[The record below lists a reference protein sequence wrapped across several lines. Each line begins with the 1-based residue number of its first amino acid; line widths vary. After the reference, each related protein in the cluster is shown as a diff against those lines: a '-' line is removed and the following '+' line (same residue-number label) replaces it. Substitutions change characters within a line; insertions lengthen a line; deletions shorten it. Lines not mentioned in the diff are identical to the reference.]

1 MPVYLPIVLI
11 VLSNVFYH
19 ICSKETPAA
28 INPFASLTVTYA
40 VGLLASLLLFFITG
54 KGSGLLAEYRHVN
67 WAVIVFG
74 LSIVGLEAG
83 YIAMYK
89 AGWNISTGSLIA
101 SVLLALALIVV
112 GTLIYRET
120 ITLRKLVGV
129 LICLVGLYFI
139 NH

>member
-1 MPVYLPIVLI
+1 MYLPIILI
-11 VLSNVFYH
+11 VASNVFYH
-19 ICSKETPAA
+19 ICSKETPAQ

-40 VGLLASLLLFFITG
+40 VGLLTSLLLFWLTG
-54 KGSGLLAEYRHVN
+54 KGSSLIAEYRHVN
-67 WAVIVFG
+67 WAVVVFG

-101 SVLLALALIVV
+101 SVLLAIALIVV
-112 GTLIYRET
+112 GALLYKEA
-120 ITLRKLVGV
+120 ITLRKLAGV
-129 LICLVGLYFI
+129 LICLVGLYLI

>member
-1 MPVYLPIVLI
+1 MYLPIILI

-19 ICSKETPAA
+19 ICSKETPAS

-40 VGLLASLLLFFITG
+40 VGLLASLCLFSVTG
-54 KGSGLLAEYRHVN
+54 KGTSLLSEYKHVN
-67 WAVIVFG
+67 WAVVVFG

-101 SVLLALALIVV
+101 SVLLAIALIAV
-112 GTLIYRET
+112 GALLYKEA
-120 ITLRKLVGV
+120 ITLRKLAGI

>member
-1 MPVYLPIVLI
+1 MYLPIILI

-40 VGLLASLLLFFITG
+40 VGFLVSLVLFFLTG
-54 KGSGLLAEYRHVN
+54 KGSGLLQEYRHVN
-67 WAVIVFG
+67 WAVVVFG

-101 SVLLALALIVV
+101 SVLLAIALIAV
-112 GTLIYRET
+112 GALLYKEAVTP
-120 ITLRKLVGV
+120 RKVAGV
-129 LICLVGLYFI
+129 LICLLGLYFI

>member
-1 MPVYLPIVLI
+1 MYLPIVLI

-19 ICSKETPAA
+19 ICSKETPAD

-40 VGLLASLLLFFITG
+40 VGFLASLLLFLITG

-89 AGWNISTGSLIA
+89 AGWNISRKPHRQRA
-101 SVLLALALIVV
+101 V
-112 GTLIYRET
+112 GAGTDHCWRPPLP
-120 ITLRKLVGV
+120 G
-129 LICLVGLYFI
+129 
-139 NH
+139 NHHTA

>member
-1 MPVYLPIVLI
+1 MYLPILLI

-40 VGLLASLLLFFITG
+40 VGFLASLLLFFITG
-54 KGSGLLAEYRHVN
+54 KGTSLFGEYRHVN
-67 WAVIVFG
+67 WAVFVFG

-112 GTLIYRET
+112 GALLYKEA
-120 ITLRKLVGV
+120 ITLRKLMGV